1 MMTEAKI
8 STTKEVIPVCYAY
21 TTPELRKHDG
31 WTKIGFTERDAEERI
46 KEQVS
51 TSDVDYKLE
60 WANNAVYEGSNET
73 FRDSDFHKYLIN
85 LGVQRKEGKEWF
97 EIEPDKAEFD
107 FFKFRKTRGLI
118 ETDYKPAPYRLR
130 NEQEEAVAMTMEY
143 FNSHDKGEF
152 LWNAKPRFGKTLAS
166 YDLCMKMG
174 FENIL
179 IVTNRPAIADSWY
192 EDFVKFVGPGSGYIF
207 VSHVDNIKNEK
218 HIYNRKEFVD
228 VLPSIENYKGC
239 IEFVSLQD
247 LKGSLH
253 FGGMHDKLNEV
264 KDTHWDIIIIDEA
277 HEGVDTYKTDAAFNQ
292 IERKNTLHLSGTPFK
307 ALANEKF
314 PDDAI
319 YNWTYADEQTA
330 KRDWSSDDLE
340 ENPYANLPQLN
351 LFTYQM
357 SDVIRDKIEDGII
370 LDGEVAEYAFD
381 LNEFFSTDER
391 GGFIY
396 KNDVDKFLDALT
408 QKEKFPFSTAE
419 LRNEIKHSFRILN
432 RVDSAKALKRKLEIN
447 PIFRDYKIVLA
458 AGDGKTDDEIIS
470 EDALNRVKDAIKN
483 YDKTITLSVGQ
494 LTTGVTIP
502 EWTAVLM
509 LANMKSPALY
519 MQAAF
524 RAQNPCLF
532 SNGGKHFRKKNAYVF
547 DFDPARTLDIFEQF
561 ANDLSPS
568 TSAGGGDLKTR
579 KKHIRQLLNFFPVYG
594 EDEEGRMVL
603 LDAEKVL
610 TIPRKIKSV
619 EVVNRGFMSNF
630 LFRNIANI
638 FRAPSQ
644 VRKILEKMDKAKEG
658 KPINIDDN
666 TVDDLDINNDGHVE
680 INREKIID
688 KSKDVFGPKIYDYV
702 NENLS
707 ITEDDIVINNKKTGL
722 EDLVDKITRPIIDPI
737 IDDAKDAYGPDLKK
751 SVTNTIERDIKNTA
765 TSIIKKDYSDFEI
778 ETNKI
783 EIQKSKDLEKS
794 KSSVESSEIESKYE
808 DLLKK
813 RREELAKKIKEDLEE
828 YEIVDKSI
836 ISATETIETDK
847 KEKEKRTIE
856 DDVRDRLRGFSRTI
870 PSFLMAYGDYDT
882 RLDNFDKIIPNEAFL
897 EVTSITIDEFKNL
910 RDGFDYTD
918 EESGEIRH
926 FDGGLFDELVFNDS
940 VVEFL
945 NKKKELA
952 NYFDPEVKRDI
963 FDYIPAQKTNQ
974 IFTPRKVVNQ
984 MLDLLEKENSGCFDN
999 KDFTFI
1005 DPYMKSGLYVA
1016 EIVKRLYRSEKIK
1029 EAFPDDRDRLN
1040 HIFGK
1045 QVYGLAPTEI
1055 IYKIASNFVLGFADD
1070 IEIEK
1075 HNLRLL
1081 DSLDSIQNDKFEE
1094 DLVDLYP
1101 EFRD

>member
-1 MMTEAKI
+1 MTEAKI
-8 STTKEVIPVCYAY
+8 STTKEVVPVCYAY

-118 ETDYKPAPYRLR
+118 ETDDKPAPYRLR

-264 KDTHWDIIIIDEA
+264 KDTHWDILIIDEA
-277 HEGVDTYKTDAAFNQ
+277 HEGVDTYKTDAAFNK

-357 SDVIRDKIEDGII
+357 SDVIRDKIEEGII

-419 LRNEIKHSFRILN
+419 LRNEIKHSFWILN

-856 DDVRDRLRGFSRTI
+856 DYVRDRLRGFSRTI